1 MKKKRCLSVVIIS
14 LLLGISCFIMAG
26 CANKDNEDKDDTKI
40 EQNLDKKEDAE
51 DFNKKDEEADENKKV
66 EEDEDE
72 DDNSREARVY
82 YVDDIT
88 GEIMGKT
95 ITVKTEYDIWKA
107 LQGNGILTEGCQ
119 LLSFKVN
126 EETHLIDLDFN
137 AATGEYIRSMGT
149 TGEIQII
156 GCIINTYLE
165 TYDCDGIKLTEE
177 GKVLQTSHGANY
189 DGYSGIIS
197 F

>member
-51 DFNKKDEEADENKKV
+51 DFNKK
-66 EEDEDE
+66 EDE
-72 DDNSREARVY
+72 NSREARVY

-189 DGYSGIIS
+189 DGYSGIMS